1 MWMRE
6 QPPAPIK
13 IVDGDQ

>member
-6 QPPAPIK
+6 QPPVPIK